1 MSIIIKRYLQDNW
14 ENIIYQVFCI
24 IYIFLTIKIWNTDN
38 TISIKI
44 ISCCVILGVIAILL
58 ILCYYNE
65 SEFKITIS
73 IKNIIKLNI
82 NKEYQYQKLIKERK
96 YKYTRYIKYI
106 DKDIQLEIFNELNKI
121 KLDSFYNQFSLDIY
135 LLNLINP
142 CYEIIYKAIE
152 KNPRY
157 FNYINNKCDNYNK
170 YKELYKFMTI

>member
-44 ISCCVILGVIAILL
+44 ISCCVILGVITVLL
-58 ILCYYNE
+58 ILCYYNK

-106 DKDIQLEIFNELNKI
+106 DKDIQLEIFNEISINKL
-121 KLDSFYNQFSLDIY
+121 KLDSYYNLNY
-135 LLNLINP
+135 LKDLINP
-142 CYEIIYKAIE
+142 CYEIIQKIVQ
-152 KNPRY
+152 KNPNY
-157 FNYINNKCDNYNK
+157 FNYINKKCNNYNE

>member
-1 MSIIIKRYLQDNW
+1 MIIIYLITF
-14 ENIIYQVFCI
+14 IISKNNNV
-24 IYIFLTIKIWNTDN
+24 LLIKIFTYVID
-38 TISIKI
+38 ISIMI
-44 ISCCVILGVIAILL
+44 TLL
-58 ILCYYNE
+58 ILCYYKK
-65 SEFKITIS
+65 SEIKITIF
-73 IKNIIKLNI
+73 IKDLIKLNR
-82 NKEYQYQKLIKERK
+82 NKDYQYQKLIKEK
-96 YKYTRYIKYI
+96 NYNYVRYIKYI
-106 DKDIQLEIFNELNKI
+106 DEDIQLKIFNELNKI